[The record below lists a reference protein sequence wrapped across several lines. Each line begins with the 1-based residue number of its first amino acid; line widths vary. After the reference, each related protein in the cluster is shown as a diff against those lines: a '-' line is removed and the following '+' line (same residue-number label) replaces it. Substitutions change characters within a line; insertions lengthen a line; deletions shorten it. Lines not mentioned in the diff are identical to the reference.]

1 MVDCVRFPRHLPAP
15 QGQELRHE
23 APDDLPLWGRH
34 LTCRSRAS
42 AATRGRWAAFTCA
55 AYIRERATSSR
66 WFRDGL
72 TSGLRVRVERG
83 RHGYRPAL
91 SRRVAGTGRPVHE
104 VVDPEGAHAPAR
116 ARANLANLANL
127 VRFRVRAYSSE
138 FVQASNSLGL
148 RFV

>member
-1 MVDCVRFPRHLPAP
+1 VVDCVRFPRQMPDP
-15 QGQELRHE
+15 QEQNLHHE
-23 APDDLPLWGRH
+23 APDDLSLWVRH

-72 TSGLRVRVERG
+72 TLGLRVRVERG

-91 SRRVAGTGRPVHE
+91 SRRVAGTGRPVHA
-104 VVDPEGAHAPAR
+104 VVDPEGEYGTWGGQ
-116 ARANLANLANL
+116 LALN
-127 VRFRVRAYSSE
+127 SS
-138 FVQASNSLGL
+138 
-148 RFV
+148 